1 MTPKHEEFEHDVK
14 LDVEAR
20 VRQGVKAVLEEVL
33 EEEMSEHL
41 KAGYRELT
49 PTRRGERN
57 GFYQRNLV
65 TPAGKIERLTVPRDR
80 EGEFVT
86 EVFERYKRMTG
97 DVEEAILEM
106 YLSGIS
112 VRKIAGVTDALSK
125 VRIGKDAV
133 SRIASRLEEQQKEWR
148 ERPLG
153 EKEYPYLYLD
163 ATYLKVRWGA
173 RVTSMALLTC
183 VGVDEEGFR
192 EVLAVEVAGT
202 EKAAAYASLLRGLID
217 RGLKGVYLVVSDDHE
232 GIKSAVAGELP
243 GAEWQRCAV
252 HFQRNVLSHVPAS
265 SMAEVAEDLSAIFKV
280 SREKTARTLA
290 EEFVELYG
298 KSYPK
303 AVAVFEA
310 GIEDALTYLRYPG
323 SHHARLRSTNMLERL
338 FKEVKRRTRVVGVFP
353 NETSASTLAT
363 EIALRSSEEWALR
376 RYLTMDALEALG
388 KPNPQHSR
396 ETLTRCLQ
404 RVAMVLNRVA
414 RWTHE
419 GIHSATKR

>member
-1 MTPKHEEFEHDVK
+1 LKPKKHDDDDFEHDVK

-33 EEEMSEHL
+33 EEEMTQHL

-57 GFYQRNLV
+57 GYYQRNLL
-65 TPAGKIERLTVPRDR
+65 TPAGKIERLEVPRDR

-97 DVEEAILEM
+97 DVEEAVLEM

-133 SRIASRLEEQQKEWR
+133 SRIASRLEEQQREWR
-148 ERPLG
+148 ERPLE
-153 EKEYPYLYLD
+153 EKGYPYLYLD
-163 ATYLKVRWGA
+163 ATYLKVRWGP
-173 RVTSMALLTC
+173 RVTSMALLAC

-202 EKAAAYASLLRGLID
+202 EKGAAYASLLRGLID
-217 RGLKGVYLVVSDDHE
+217 RGLRGVHLVVSDDHE
-232 GIKSAVAGELP
+232 GIKAAVFGELP
-243 GAEWQRCAV
+243 GARWQRCAV
-252 HFQRNVLSHVPAS
+252 HFERNVLSHVSPN
-265 SMAEVAEDLSAIFKV
+265 SMVEVAEDLSAIFKV
-280 SREKTARTLA
+280 RREKTARALA
-290 EEFVELYG
+290 EEFVEIHS
-298 KSYPK
+298 KRFPK
-303 AVAVFEA
+303 AVSVFEA
-310 GIEDALTYLRYPG
+310 GIEDALTYLSFPG
-323 SHHARLRSTNMLERL
+323 SHHPRIRTTNLLERL

-353 NETSASTLAT
+353 NESSAATLAT

-376 RYLTMDALEALG
+376 RYLTMDALEGAE
-388 KPNPQHSR
+388 KTNPHLSR
-396 ETLTRCLQ
+396 
-404 RVAMVLNRVA
+404 
-414 RWTHE
+414 H
-419 GIHSATKR
+419 

>member
-1 MTPKHEEFEHDVK
+1 LTSKKHEFEHDVK
-14 LDVEAR
+14 RDVEAR

-33 EEEMSEHL
+33 EEEMAEHL

-57 GFYQRNLV
+57 GYYQRNLV
-65 TPAGKIERLTVPRDR
+65 TPAGKIERLEVPRDR

-86 EVFERYKRMTG
+86 ELFERYKRMTG

-133 SRIASRLEEQQKEWR
+133 SRIASRLEEQQKQWR
-148 ERPLG
+148 ERSLE

-173 RVTSMALLTC
+173 RVTSMALLAC

-192 EVLAVEVAGT
+192 EVLAVEVAGS
-202 EKAAAYASLLRGLID
+202 EKGVAYASLLRGLID
-217 RGLKGVYLVVSDDHE
+217 RGLHRVRLVVSDDHE
-232 GIKSAVAGELP
+232 GIKAAVAAELP
-243 GAEWQRCAV
+243 GTEWQRCIV
-252 HFQRNVLSHVPAS
+252 HFERNVLSHVAAS
-265 SMAEVAEDLSAIFKV
+265 SMAEVAEDLKAIFKV
-280 SREKTARTLA
+280 RRKKTAEALA
-290 EEFVELYG
+290 EEFVELYE

-303 AVAVFEA
+303 AVSVFEA
-310 GIEDALTYLRYPG
+310 GIDDALTYLSYPG
-323 SHHARLRSTNMLERL
+323 SHHAKLRSTNMLERL

-353 NETSASTLAT
+353 SEASASTLAT

-376 RYLTMDALEALG
+376 RYLAMDALEAVG

-396 ETLTRCLQ
+396 
-404 RVAMVLNRVA
+404 
-414 RWTHE
+414 H
-419 GIHSATKR
+419 